1 MSQDPIGGRVQGVA
15 DIVFLLDVSGS
26 MEPCLNAL
34 TNNIGVFFDQMT
46 NPGPNEGPV
55 VKDWRVKVCGYRDA
69 RTDGSMWWV
78 ETPFTS
84 DAGQVKANLGS
95 LEAKGGGDEPES
107 LLDALWKVAKMPAAN
122 KGEAAGEAMWRYK
135 SDAARCVIIFTDA
148 SCHMTT
154 AIPEAAGA
162 AFEDVVREVA
172 ASVLRL
178 SFYCPEADCYQAI
191 STMDQT
197 EVEFIGSLSDAVAK
211 MKEFSRDTNNFKKTM
226 KQLAQSVRA
235 SSPVPEL

>member
-1 MSQDPIGGRVQGVA
+1 MSQESLGKVKGVA

-69 RTDGSMWWV
+69 RADGSMWWV

-84 DAGQVKANLGS
+84 DAGQVKANLAS
-95 LEAKGGGDEPES
+95 LEPKGGGDEPES
-107 LLDALWKVAKMPAAN
+107 LLDGLWKLAKMPAAN
-122 KGEAAGEAMWRYK
+122 KGEAAGEAMWRYR
-135 SDAARCVIIFTDA
+135 SAAARCVIVFTDA

-162 AFEDVVREVA
+162 GFDDVVREVM
-172 ASVLRL
+172 ASRLRL
-178 SFYCPEADCYQAI
+178 SVYCPAEADCYQSLSMVDKI
-191 STMDQT
+191 
-197 EVEFIGSLSDAVAK
+197 EVVSLGSLSDAIKNMEA
-211 MKEFSRDTNNFKKTM
+211 FSRDTNNFKETM
-226 KQLAQSVRA
+226 QQLAKSVSA
-235 SSPVPEL
+235 STETPEL